1 MRPFALL
8 HSSRLGARLALL
20 GGLVLAATPAS
31 AAVPNASVLEAT
43 LNSTGGGPAADG
55 NYAITFAIYKDAT
68 DPTALW
74 SEGPVQIAVKNGQFS
89 YVLGS
94 TTPLKPSLLSAG
106 AFLTFKVGTDPEL
119 PRKAVNASLFSLRA
133 AVAESIDC
141 SGCIPATALEAQ
153 ALNAFAKKSDL
164 AGVALSGN
172 YSDLS
177 GLPTLT
183 AYAKAVDLAKSATTG
198 SFTDLKDLPTLPLI
212 GKSCGTGLVLAG
224 FKADGS
230 LDCVQGGSAG
240 SLPPDGID
248 EISNN
253 LIFNQFTDVIASP
266 KQPIDIPDNNPI
278 GASDTIVVPD
288 IGTAQ
293 KLSVSLTLVN
303 SDISKVKIYLYDP
316 NNTEYVLYDKSG
328 KTGDGIITSYPDNT
342 KPVSGDLT
350 TWVGKN
356 PKGNWII
363 KVVDSSFFNNVNDG
377 QIQKWSVTIQTLS
390 NKKIQVKGD
399 LIVDGNLTVNGNN
412 PTASQ
417 TTYRYNVI
425 SMKDSSWNWYMGN
438 ATDYTLGVNPSN
450 WSNGNY
456 TANNVT
462 SDKSFW
468 RMVFDKPAR
477 NRVGGSIW
485 TEFYDNGCDSDIA
498 RYIFVLFRVKNTTG
512 ATINW
517 TPTFY
522 YTSYSGWAERSS
534 ATLNGANTWA
544 PSDNCYMGNCSANP
558 TFAIPANRTSSIIF
572 AIGSGPLWQPSY
584 QCQRGLSLT
593 FTKGSL
599 TLPTGLDY
607 VDDLDTATGGW
618 EQ

>member
-1 MRPFALL
+1 MRTWKQIIGQWMPAGAIV
-8 HSSRLGARLALL
+8 LGTLL
-20 GGLVLAATPAS
+20 GGMAH

-55 NYAITFAIYKDAT
+55 NYAITFVIYKDAT
-68 DPTALW
+68 DPVALW

-224 FKADGS
+224 FKADGT

-266 KQPIDIPDNNPI
+266 KQPINIPDNNPI

-390 NKKIQVKGD
+390 NKKIQIKGD
-399 LIVDGNLTVNGNN
+399 LIVDGTITSTKG
-412 PTASQ
+412 Q
-417 TTYRYNVI
+417 TGQPYCTYR
-425 SMKDSSWNWYMGN
+425 WNTFDTYANSVGGWLMGDN
-438 ATDYTLGVNPSN
+438 PAMYGGVNPSS
-450 WSNGNY
+450 WTDSNASA
-456 TANNVT
+456 ANIS
-462 SDKSFW
+462 SDKEVLRTLFT
-468 RMVFDKPAR
+468 
-477 NRVGGSIW
+477 NRG
-485 TEFYDNGCDSDIA
+485 FAKYNANIA
-498 RYIFVLFRVKNTTG
+498 SYVYHMYSSTTGRVTIAMFRIANTTG
-512 ATINW
+512 KAVQW
-517 TPTFY
+517 TPNFY
-522 YTSYSGWAERSS
+522 YTSYTDSGERASIAINGQEVWNPANNCNS
-534 ATLNGANTWA
+534 CTATPALT
-544 PSDNCYMGNCSANP
+544 
-558 TFAIPANRTSSIIF
+558 IPAQKVSTVIF
-572 AIGSGPLWQPSY
+572 VSPSGTAYSWGYSLQVRQNVLGFYNNSLKLPD
-584 QCQRGLSLT
+584 GLQ
-593 FTKGSL
+593 
-599 TLPTGLDY
+599 Y
-607 VDDLDTATGGW
+607 VDDIDNAIGGW

>member
-1 MRPFALL
+1 MRKFESTN
-8 HSSRLGARLALL
+8 SSRFAGLLASAVLGMAM
-20 GGLVLAATPAS
+20 AASPAG

-224 FKADGS
+224 FKADGT

-266 KQPIDIPDNNPI
+266 KQPINIPDNNPI

-412 PTASQ
+412 PTVSAP
-417 TTYRYNVI
+417 TYRWAEFNTFDQQADWFA
-425 SMKDSSWNWYMGN
+425 SNDANLFG
-438 ATDYTLGVNPSN
+438 GVNPSN
-450 WSNGNY
+450 WSNGNA
-456 TANNVT
+456 TGGNLSADKEILRGLFNNKKVIAKN
-462 SDKSFW
+462 SLVCAD
-468 RMVFDKPAR
+468 
-477 NRVGGSIW
+477 IW
-485 TEFYDNGCDSDIA
+485 PYYSSDNGKMCGA
-498 RYIFVLFRVKNTTG
+498 LFRVKNTTQG
-512 ATINW
+512 DIVW
-517 TPTFY
+517 KPQFY
-522 YTSYSGWAERSS
+522 YTSYSGWSEIASVAINGSNIWSS
-534 ATLNGANTWA
+534 NNNAYSNSAATVSVTVPKNRVSTVVVMSASSPGYGNSMRTTFLGFYNNSLAL
-544 PSDNCYMGNCSANP
+544 PS
-558 TFAIPANRTSSIIF
+558 
-572 AIGSGPLWQPSY
+572 
-584 QCQRGLSLT
+584 GLQ
-593 FTKGSL
+593 F
-599 TLPTGLDY
+599 
-607 VDDLDTATGGW
+607 VDDFDTATGGW

>member
-1 MRPFALL
+1 MRLALSL
-8 HSSRLGARLALL
+8 KSSRLVRCALSLALA
-20 GGLVLAATPAS
+20 LAAAPVL

-68 DPTALW
+68 DPVALW

-224 FKADGS
+224 FKADGT

-266 KQPIDIPDNNPI
+266 KQPINIPDNNPI

-399 LIVDGNLTVNGNN
+399 LIVDGNLTVSGAN
-412 PTASQ
+412 PLAAVPVYRWAVW
-417 TTYRYNVI
+417 TTYDPATGWFAGDNPALFGGVNA
-425 SMKDSSWNWYMGN
+425 SSWSDGSAIAANM
-438 ATDYTLGVNPSN
+438 
-450 WSNGNY
+450 
-456 TANNVT
+456 TADKDVLRALFNNVKRVNSKNSLVYADFWYHNGSST
-462 SDKSFW
+462 QSKHAAALFRIKNSTQSDITWSPSFW
-468 RMVFDKPAR
+468 
-477 NRVGGSIW
+477 
-485 TEFYDNGCDSDIA
+485 
-498 RYIFVLFRVKNTTG
+498 
-512 ATINW
+512 
-517 TPTFY
+517 
-522 YTSYSGWAERSS
+522 YTSYGGWSES
-534 ATLNGANTWA
+534 ASLAVNGANIWSA
-544 PSDNCYMGNCSANP
+544 SGNCYGTNCSTTQNL
-558 TFAIPANRTSSIIF
+558 TIPKNRTSTVIF
-572 AIGSGPLWQPSY
+572 VVGSSPQAGSMRATLLAFYNNTMALPS
-584 QCQRGLSLT
+584 GLQ
-593 FTKGSL
+593 
-599 TLPTGLDY
+599 Y
-607 VDDLDTATGGW
+607 VDDFDNASGGW